1 MWLGA
6 GSETVIQ
13 AGMQFN
19 VDVWLSDGVY
29 GVRYEDG
36 LFVTENGIEELTSY
50 RRELIEL

>member
-19 VDVWLSDGVY
+19 VDVWLSDGVH